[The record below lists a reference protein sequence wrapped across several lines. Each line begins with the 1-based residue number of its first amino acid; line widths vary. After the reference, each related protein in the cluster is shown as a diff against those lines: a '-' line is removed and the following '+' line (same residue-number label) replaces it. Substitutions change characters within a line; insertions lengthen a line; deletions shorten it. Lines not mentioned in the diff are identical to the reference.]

1 MDGAKVKAETVV
13 TPPPAHN
20 QSRRPVTTCSLPVT
34 VAVSQPLP
42 SAPEVSQYLNALRP
56 FPPYIA
62 SASYLG
68 LPSHLGLPAF
78 PGMPAHPVGHLNG
91 KLSPSE
97 HDKVGSVSV
106 VSCFC
111 SVFQEFRLTP
121 YINDSTRTDFKFCVF
136 FPLLFSPLPFPPTP
150 PPAPPPHTPL
160 FFSHPWCIPSVRS
173 RIIVRVCACAPRVYV
188 CLVCMCFMCVCVV

>member
-1 MDGAKVKAETVV
+1 MKAETVV

-97 HDKVGSVSV
+97 HDKVGSGSV
-106 VSCFC
+106 VSNC
-111 SVFQEFRLTP
+111 
-121 YINDSTRTDFKFCVF
+121 CV
-136 FPLLFSPLPFPPTP
+136 S
-150 PPAPPPHTPL
+150 
-160 FFSHPWCIPSVRS
+160 
-173 RIIVRVCACAPRVYV
+173 
-188 CLVCMCFMCVCVV
+188 